1 MRSAKGKGINTQ
13 MILLQQVQLPF
24 INHVL
29 KSMKYSIVKSK
40 QKNVRT
46 FSGSTCFQAATESY
60 CPANNNTRAKLV
72 PYNPSDEC
80 TFEKKLREKT

>member
-1 MRSAKGKGINTQ
+1 
-13 MILLQQVQLPF
+13 
-24 INHVL
+24 
-29 KSMKYSIVKSK
+29 MKYSIVKSK
-40 QKNVRT
+40 QKTVRT

-80 TFEKKLREKT
+80 TFEKGKDISKQKETRIYYIIEKKMQTNK